1 MNTDTDNGLLLVLTG
16 LPASGKDTIVRA
28 LLADSS
34 LKLNRI
40 TTFATREIRKGEIN
54 GKDHYFV
61 SKEQFRLL
69 QKKGALLEHV
79 KSGTTWKGTP
89 KEPFKN
95 IIKFNH
101 RCVWRIDPYRSIRT
115 KTLFQKHFGKKM
127 AEQLYSKTV
136 TVFINVSDKETL
148 KKRWL
153 TRKKDEDIKQFE
165 IRYAKDIEI
174 FEKLKNKYD
183 YIIDNDQN
191 IEKTIEEI
199 KTIITGATSQ
209 QESG

>member
-1 MNTDTDNGLLLVLTG
+1 
-16 LPASGKDTIVRA
+16 
-28 LLADSS
+28 
-34 LKLNRI
+34 
-40 TTFATREIRKGEIN
+40 
-54 GKDHYFV
+54 
-61 SKEQFRLL
+61 
-69 QKKGALLEHV
+69 
-79 KSGTTWKGTP
+79 
-89 KEPFKN
+89 
-95 IIKFNH
+95 
-101 RCVWRIDPYRSIRT
+101 
-115 KTLFQKHFGKKM
+115 M
-127 AEQLYSKTV
+127 AEQLYNKTV

>member
-1 MNTDTDNGLLLVLTG
+1 
-16 LPASGKDTIVRA
+16 
-28 LLADSS
+28 
-34 LKLNRI
+34 
-40 TTFATREIRKGEIN
+40 
-54 GKDHYFV
+54 
-61 SKEQFRLL
+61 
-69 QKKGALLEHV
+69 
-79 KSGTTWKGTP
+79 
-89 KEPFKN
+89 
-95 IIKFNH
+95 
-101 RCVWRIDPYRSIRT
+101 
-115 KTLFQKHFGKKM
+115 M